1 MQHCKKRFTDIKK
14 WEKEWFL
21 SLSLQDKL
29 VWLYLLDSCD
39 ECGLWNV
46 NWRLCSIL
54 TGVELSS
61 APASMKRQLIQTN
74 HDKVMYI
81 QDFMD
86 FQYGLQYMEKKSPM
100 ITKCV
105 RKLISYG
112 IIEQSDF
119 DTAQALENQSDATVA
134 ATVQVKE
141 KVVVKV
147 KEPIKDVKSLNSID
161 SKYINELQLTNMRV
175 DVKLEFSKFT
185 DYIQANGKRYKDYR
199 AAFRNW
205 LKSEFTPKT
214 DDVRK
219 RMNRE
224 EDEKKTRAKL
234 IKDEEMRKNGDF
246 EVPSEFTDF
255 VDKFTKRNKGIV
267 NIKKDKTNVKTS

>member
-1 MQHCKKRFTDIKK
+1 MQHCKKRFTDTKK

-21 SLSLQDKL
+21 SLPLQDKI

-54 TGVELSS
+54 TGVELTS
-61 APASMKRQLIQTN
+61 APDSIKRQLMETN
-74 HDKVMYI
+74 HEKVIYI
-81 QDFMD
+81 KDFMD

-112 IIEQSDF
+112 VIEQSDF
-119 DTAQALENQSDATVA
+119 DTAQSLDEGEATVA
-134 ATVQVKE
+134 TTVQVKE
-141 KVVVKV
+141 KDKVKV
-147 KEPIKDVKSLNSID
+147 IKEDTKSLKSID
-161 SKYINELQLTNMRV
+161 SKYIDELQLNNMSV
-175 DVKLEFSKFT
+175 DVKVEFQKFT
-185 DYIQANGKRYKDYR
+185 DYIQAKGKKYKDYR

-214 DDVRK
+214 DEVRK

-224 EDEKKTRAKL
+224 REEKEKL
-234 IKDEEMRKNGDF
+234 KRDREVEQARKNGDY
-246 EVPSEFTDF
+246 EVPAEFTNF
-255 VDKFTKRNKGIV
+255 VQSFKNRRYSSNNEQDKEKQ
-267 NIKKDKTNVKTS
+267 KDGQAS

>member
-1 MQHCKKRFTDIKK
+1 MQHCKKRFTDTKK

-21 SLSLQDKL
+21 SLSLEDKL

-54 TGVELSS
+54 TGVEVTS
-61 APASMKRQLIQTN
+61 APDSIKRQLVETN
-74 HDKVMYI
+74 HDKVIYI

-86 FQYGLQYMEKKSPM
+86 FQYGLQYLEKKSPM

-105 RKLISYG
+105 KKLISYG
-112 IIEQSDF
+112 VIEQSDF
-119 DTAQALENQSDATVA
+119 DTAQLLDEGDATVA

-141 KVVVKV
+141 KVEDKDKVKVVK
-147 KEPIKDVKSLNSID
+147 KDTKSLKSID
-161 SKYINELQLTNMRV
+161 DSYLDELQLLNMSV
-175 DVKLEFSKFT
+175 DVKVEFQKFT
-185 DYIQANGKRYKDYR
+185 DYLQANGKRYKDYR

-214 DDVRK
+214 DEVRK

-224 EDEKKTRAKL
+224 KEEREKRQRDREIEEARANGEYEVPEEFTNFVKKFKSRSRITNEETIDEKA
-234 IKDEEMRKNGDF
+234 
-246 EVPSEFTDF
+246 S
-255 VDKFTKRNKGIV
+255 
-267 NIKKDKTNVKTS
+267 